1 MKIDVRCAT
10 IVYMEALGE
19 IGEQTSVVF
28 TMFLIFFGAAI
39 LATLA
44 LYARQAILVSYI
56 ALGVLLGPMVLDWV
70 DNAHLVEQI
79 SDIGIMFLLFLLG
92 MNMPPQKLKQLVRE
106 TTLVTLASAMLLM
119 MVGVVVAWAFG
130 FTWFESLVIGISM
143 TFSSTIIGL
152 KLLPTT
158 VLHHLRTG
166 EVMVSILLLQD
177 VLAIAVLIM
186 LEMSHAANGG
196 EVAIMPIILPL
207 LWLPTLFFLAYGIE
221 RLILKNL
228 IRRFDHFQE
237 YMFLLAIGWC
247 LAMAQLAETVGLS
260 YEIGAFIAGVALAH
274 HPVSI
279 FLAERLRPLRDFFL
293 IMFFF
298 TIGAGFTLDNIGPVI
313 LPAMLL
319 AAIALGLK
327 PWLFSKLLVYSGEDS
342 QRAKEVGVRLGQM
355 SEFSLLIAMLAMD
368 LAVIGSHASHL
379 IHLATVITLMV
390 SPYLIMTRYPSP
402 MAMSD
407 HLRRD

>member
-1 MKIDVRCAT
+1 MHMDV
-10 IVYMEALGE
+10 LSG
-19 IGEQTSVVF
+19 IGDQNSVVF

-106 TTLVTLASAMLLM
+106 TTLITLASAVLLIL
-119 MVGVVVAWAFG
+119 VGSFVAFLFG
-130 FTWFESLVIGISM
+130 FTWFESVVIGVSM

-166 EVMVSILLLQD
+166 EVMISILLLQD

-186 LEMSHAANGG
+186 LQMSHAAVSG
-196 EVAIMPIILPL
+196 EILILPIILPL
-207 LWLPTLFFLAYGIE
+207 LWLPGLFFLAYIIE
-221 RLILKNL
+221 RLILKIL
-228 IRRFDHFQE
+228 IQKFDQFQE

-247 LAMAQLAETVGLS
+247 LAMAQLAEIVGLS

-274 HPVSI
+274 HPVSL
-279 FLAERLRPLRDFFL
+279 FLADRLRPLRDFFL

-298 TIGAGFTLDNIGPVI
+298 TIGAGFTTANIMPVI
-313 LPAMLL
+313 VPALIL
-319 AAIALGLK
+319 AGVALCLK
-327 PWLFSKLLVYSGEDS
+327 PWLFSQLLIYSGEERH
-342 QRAKEVGVRLGQM
+342 RAKEVGMRLGQM
-355 SEFSLLIAMLAMD
+355 SEFSLLIAMLAME
-368 LAVIGSHASHL
+368 LAVIGSDASNL
-379 IHLATVITLMV
+379 IHLATVITLMI

-402 MAMSD
+402 MAISE

>member
-1 MKIDVRCAT
+1 MAD
-10 IVYMEALGE
+10 MEGLSEVGS
-19 IGEQTSVVF
+19 QTPVIF

-70 DNAHLVEQI
+70 DNALLVKQI

-92 MNMPPQKLKQLVRE
+92 MNLPPQKLKQLLRE
-106 TTLVTLASAMLLM
+106 TTLVTLASAFLFMLM
-119 MVGVVVAWAFG
+119 GFIVGLSFG
-130 FTWFESLVIGISM
+130 FSYFESVLIGIAM

-166 EVMVSILLLQD
+166 EVMISILLLQD
-177 VLAIAVLIM
+177 VLAIGVLIM
-186 LEMSHAANGG
+186 LEMMTHATSGHSTSLL
-196 EVAIMPIILPL
+196 PIVLPL
-207 LWLPTLFFLAYGIE
+207 LWLPTLFFLAYGVE
-221 RLILKNL
+221 RLILNKL
-228 IRRFDHFQE
+228 IQRFDQFQE

-247 LAMAQLAETVGLS
+247 LAMAQVAEVVGLS
-260 YEIGAFIAGVALAH
+260 YEIGAFIAGVALAN

-279 FLAERLRPLRDFFL
+279 FLADRLRPLRDFFL

-298 TIGAGFTLDNIGPVI
+298 TIGAGFTLANIGPVI
-313 LPAMLL
+313 APALIL
-319 AAIALGLK
+319 AAIALCLK
-327 PWLFSKLLVYSGEDS
+327 PWIFTQLLKYSGEDS
-342 QRAKEVGVRLGQM
+342 KRAKEVGVRLGQM
-355 SEFSLLIAMLAMD
+355 SEFSLLIAILAMQ
-368 LAVIGSHASHL
+368 LAVIDSHASDL
-379 IHLATVITLMV
+379 IQLATVITLMI

-407 HLRRD
+407 KLRRD